1 MLYGRKPRL
10 ALPLSSP
17 FVLQAAAVGVSV
29 FPDVDPVTAHAHVQH
44 MQQLM
49 AEFDKNVLG
58 LIKRQFARN
67 AAAWSKNR
75 CLVEGRLAHNQLQV
89 GDLVL
94 EIIENAP
101 TLEECANGPFRVVGF
116 QKDGAIAVLRT
127 GETEFKPAREFTRHV
142 SKLARFFD
150 KYSV

>member
-1 MLYGRKPRL
+1 M
-10 ALPLSSP
+10 
-17 FVLQAAAVGVSV
+17 

-49 AEFDKNVLG
+49 AEFDRNVLG

-75 CLVEGRLAHNQLQV
+75 CLVEGRLPHNQLQV

-94 EIIENAP
+94 ETIENAP
-101 TLEECANGPFRVVGF
+101 TLEECGNGPFRVVGF
-116 QKDGAIAVLRT
+116 QGDGAVAVLRT